1 MPYKVD
7 FTIQGREPGLLMNG
21 LDSMGLK
28 FPEELKK
35 RGIKDLRHWLEVEP
49 EAARHWD
56 AESHS
61 YRQTTTGDEA
71 RGKRPLVIPGHVLM
85 ACWRE
90 ACSGGKIK
98 LGGKNVPLMR
108 VLPASIRISTLEAPL
123 LDSKL
128 KAIYECTSLKS
139 MFVRIPP
146 RTGARVLKTWFNIF
160 PWKAK
165 FTAET
170 VAPECTPDQLD
181 AFKTVLEQ
189 AGIYQGIMDGRPGLR
204 RFNYGTFE
212 ITEWEISELRAKKGG
227 ALSAAAG
234 D

>member
-35 RGIKDLRHWLEVEP
+35 RGVKDLKHWIEMEP
-49 EAARHWD
+49 ENARRWD

-61 YRQTTTGDEA
+61 YRQTTTTDAPRE
-71 RGKRPLVIPGHVLM
+71 KRPLVIPGHVLM
-85 ACWRE
+85 ACWRQ
-90 ACSGGKIK
+90 ACSGLKIK
-98 LGGKNVPLMR
+98 LGGKNVPMMR
-108 VLPASIRISTLEAPL
+108 ILPASIRISTLEAQV
-123 LDSKL
+123 LDL
-128 KAIYECTSLKS
+128 KGKPRFDCTELKS

-146 RTGARVLKTWFNIF
+146 RTGARVLKTWFNVF
-160 PWKAK
+160 PWKAE

-170 VAPECTPDQLD
+170 VAPECMPDQLE
-181 AFKTVLEQ
+181 AFKTVLEHG
-189 AGIYQGIMDGRPGLR
+189 GIYEGIMDGRPGLR

-212 ITEWEISELRAKKGG
+212 ITEWKITEQKARKSGL
-227 ALSAAAG
+227 LSNAAG